1 MAHKYE
7 RKCWYCGNRD
17 MEKTEYGVKCRACQA
32 TWGKLPP
39 FYPPLTTE
47 RGVIIRDKD
56 GKRIVRTGQVSTAH
70 ARKVALQR
78 QSHISE
84 FAPKE

>member
-7 RKCWYCGNRD
+7 RKCWYCGGTD
-17 MEKTEYGVKCRACQA
+17 IAKTPVGVKCQSCGA
-32 TWGKLPP
+32 TWSNVPKISE
-39 FYPPLTTE
+39 PLTTE
-47 RGVIIRDKD
+47 RGVIIRDED
-56 GKRIVRTGQVSTAH
+56 GKEIVRTGSVSAAH
-70 ARKVALQR
+70 ARKVMLQR